1 VACTAFA
8 LVLSWHSASISC
20 GVKVQTLLEVKRTC
34 RERRCR
40 INPTRL
46 TPEAD
51 ITQIDIPQCSGC
63 CRAKMAYQP
72 RTVGDKVMILPTR
85 SGYTDG

>member
-1 VACTAFA
+1 MPRAPVPHQSDATD
-8 LVLSWHSASISC
+8 
-20 GVKVQTLLEVKRTC
+20 
-34 RERRCR
+34 
-40 INPTRL
+40 
-46 TPEAD
+46 PEAD
-51 ITQIDIPQCSGC
+51 ITQIEIPQCSGC